1 MAPSATQAEH
11 QHSTM
16 TTATITTTSVSNDP
30 WCQPN
35 QQQKENQRPPVFFPE
50 DYILALKKFSKFG
63 SSNNSSNS
71 NSNKSIYD
79 TIDDAKNL
87 KSNTTNGHNNK
98 SRTLPLSKTSDYKC
112 PVAPADTE
120 MALKQFGSITELLT
134 KLRADLRQSFQSFV
148 QEFVANPMDGATLLL
163 EVLRGIQLSQNTI
176 TGSSTLNSQ
185 NMDMRN
191 NQSYQRRALLDELT
205 CLQCLSICCSRTT
218 DASIRLGNTPVG
230 LLPLACS
237 ATNTG
242 IRARILALQL
252 LTTACDPNILGD
264 HVPNASYYG
273 HQAVSESLTTLR
285 LRCAEPVRFRLLIGI
300 LNSGG
305 GSGELQYVGMKFINT
320 FIESSDS
327 IQTRLYL
334 QAELYQA
341 GLDPPQ
347 MSRLISSTSP
357 WLQKLLDEIKH
368 FESIKIDVEILQKQV
383 RTAEQ
388 CRSKMVILE
397 RKVEMLQ
404 EEKNVFTSIERR
416 LQEKCADLQREL
428 MQLKKNNSTTS
439 TLEKP
444 VALPR
449 QTLVNGQ
456 KSHPS
461 TTENE
466 DEGIS
471 SSETGQSSSPVPME
485 YKANKIKNDDYDES
499 NTTIDDVIE
508 ELTNIVNDAEREI
521 KENGMHKPLMK
532 SRSED
537 VLVTSGVSNE
547 HDSMIIPSNL
557 LPQPPSKKANKSLIH
572 ILGPQHDVE
581 GSDYDYYIQ
590 NVQQPLNNHEEQHK
604 NEESLIYENEYELDN
619 NQKNHPDIVSTIS
632 YNGNNR
638 QKGTDDNNR
647 HLLNVIM
654 DAREK
659 EQQSYHHINNRA
671 HSLERDMFPPQQFN
685 GVFFM
690 SDMNPMTPA
699 TKFSSKPDIMAALE
713 KQRSTKNYS
722 VNSMIDVVMTS
733 TTTIN
738 HDQQKAYHQQIK
750 PRQIFLPALDKFSSP
765 QNVTFNN
772 FKFKNTNVNPAL
784 FFDHQ
789 HQQHLRMQTHNGPKV
804 TDLISGLY

>member
-1 MAPSATQAEH
+1 M
-11 QHSTM
+11 
-16 TTATITTTSVSNDP
+16 
-30 WCQPN
+30 
-35 QQQKENQRPPVFFPE
+35 
-50 DYILALKKFSKFG
+50 
-63 SSNNSSNS
+63 
-71 NSNKSIYD
+71 
-79 TIDDAKNL
+79 
-87 KSNTTNGHNNK
+87 
-98 SRTLPLSKTSDYKC
+98 
-112 PVAPADTE
+112 
-120 MALKQFGSITELLT
+120 
-134 KLRADLRQSFQSFV
+134 
-148 QEFVANPMDGATLLL
+148 
-163 EVLRGIQLSQNTI
+163 
-176 TGSSTLNSQ
+176 
-185 NMDMRN
+185 
-191 NQSYQRRALLDELT
+191 
-205 CLQCLSICCSRTT
+205 
-218 DASIRLGNTPVG
+218 RLGSTPVG

-242 IRARILALQL
+242 IRARILSLQL
-252 LTTACDPNILGD
+252 LTTACDKNILGD
-264 HVPNASYYG
+264 HVPKASFYG

-305 GSGELQYVGMKFINT
+305 GSGELQYIGMKFINT
-320 FIESSDS
+320 FIESSES
-327 IQTRLYL
+327 IQTKLYL

-347 MSRLISSTSP
+347 MSKLISSTSP
-357 WLQKLLDEIKH
+357 WLQKLLDEIKYW
-368 FESIKIDVEILQKQV
+368 ESIKIDVESLQKQV

-404 EEKNVFTSIERR
+404 EEKSVFTSIERR

-428 MQLKKNNSTTS
+428 MQLKKNSSSTAS

-485 YKANKIKNDDYDES
+485 YKSNNKMAIKNDDYDES

-521 KENGMHKPLMK
+521 KENGGHKPLMK

-537 VLVTSGVSNE
+537 VLATTATSNE

-572 ILGPQHDVE
+572 ILGPQHDIE
-581 GSDYDYYIQ
+581 GSDYDYYIE
-590 NVQQPLNNHEEQHK
+590 NVQQPLNNHHLHQEALHKDEEPP
-604 NEESLIYENEYELDN
+604 SLIYENEYEIDN
-619 NQKNHPDIVSTIS
+619 NQKNHPDIVSTIP
-632 YNGNNR
+632 YNGCNNNNR
-638 QKGTDDNNR
+638 HKGTDDNNR

-659 EQQSYHHINNRA
+659 EQQIYHRA
-671 HSLERDMFPPQQFN
+671 HSLERDIFPPQQFN

-699 TKFSSKPDIMAALE
+699 KKFSSKPDIMAAVE
-713 KQRSTKNYS
+713 SKQRASKNYG

-733 TTTIN
+733 TTTLN
-738 HDQQKAYHQQIK
+738 HHDHQTKGFHHQQIK
-750 PRQIFLPALDKFSSP
+750 PRQIFLPAIDKFSSP

-784 FFDHQ
+784 FYDHQ
-789 HQQHLRMQTHNGPKV
+789 HQQHVRMQSNNGSKV